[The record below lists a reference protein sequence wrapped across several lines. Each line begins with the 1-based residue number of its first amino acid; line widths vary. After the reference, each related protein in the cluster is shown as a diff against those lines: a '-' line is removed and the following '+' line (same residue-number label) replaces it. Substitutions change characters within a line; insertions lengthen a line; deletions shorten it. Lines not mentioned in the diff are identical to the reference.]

1 VSDDRRAALSKRIDT
16 IESGYEFMLAYAAQ
30 GHETDATA
38 GPNQNIRQYLT
49 DMATALDG
57 LGAIATAVAE
67 SLQANKVD
75 TYRAF
80 LQALEA
86 DANNAQAAVK
96 LVLAQKAISSQL
108 IDNLNATIHVRAL
121 LTDLFLIDEAF
132 K

>member
-75 TYRAF
+75 TYRAV